1 MGITRWFGVGGHAER
16 SAAETLSAEFDS
28 EECVPSAEVGT
39 CGDVVGFRIRIRG
52 AVEYSV
58 IVIIMITA

>member
-1 MGITRWFGVGGHAER
+1 MGITQRYGVGGHAER
-16 SAAETLSAEFDS
+16 SAAETLSAEFDP

-39 CGDVVGFRIRIRG
+39 SGDGVVFRTKIHG